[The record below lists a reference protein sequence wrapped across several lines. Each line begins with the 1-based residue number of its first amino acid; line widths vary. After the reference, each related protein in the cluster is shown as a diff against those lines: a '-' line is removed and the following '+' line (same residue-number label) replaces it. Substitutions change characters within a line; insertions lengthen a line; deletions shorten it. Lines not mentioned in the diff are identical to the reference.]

1 MVIFHSYVS
10 LPRRV
15 SRLYG
20 FLCISFARFGRN
32 QPKLDNS
39 SHPDMTLD
47 DFRCANRESPSSNA
61 QFRERPDFFG
71 FQKYDLYIPRNSI
84 YSNIVTIP
92 HV

>member
-10 LPRRV
+10 LPEGIQT
-15 SRLYG
+15 L
-20 FLCISFARFGRN
+20 RFSVHLIC
-32 QPKLDNS
+32 PFWLKPTKLDNS
-39 SHPDMTLD
+39 SRPDMTLD